1 MSWHIVAET
10 NRFLRNKQLK
20 LFPFITINKMDAKK
34 LFRAFINDLNSDFK
48 QEFKFKEEDIPE
60 CEELVGSRMVKILQ
74 RDKTL
79 FHEPFELFGSDL
91 SQFLRTFGNPD
102 KYWKHIQSCSFA
114 SFLSGDIKGK
124 LSKFLDM
131 FKETSGNS
139 ELDKILS
146 AEESRSKISEI
157 MEYVMTT
164 RLAKVVTSLVESIDI
179 SSLGIDFENPEEML
193 KSIQQPS
200 NKIMETVMKKVKD
213 ELDIR
218 LRRGDFTKEQLM
230 RDFESIKVKVQEA
243 FGDMFN
249 DMLGGRKA
257 DVPAA
262 ALLGNTPEARRA
274 RMIARMKRKLAEKNN
289 SQ

>member
-1 MSWHIVAET
+1 
-10 NRFLRNKQLK
+10 
-20 LFPFITINKMDAKK
+20 MDAKK
-34 LFRAFINDLNSDFK
+34 TFRAFINDLNSDFNL
-48 QEFKFKEEDIPE
+48 EIKFNESYISE
-60 CEELVGSRMVKILQ
+60 CEDLVGSRILKILQ
-74 RDKTL
+74 RDNSL
-79 FHEPFELFGSDL
+79 FHEPFELFEIDL
-91 SQFLRTFGNPD
+91 SPHLRTGQE
-102 KYWKHIQSCSFA
+102 KYWKHIQACAFA

-131 FKETSGNS
+131 FKETTGNS
-139 ELDKILS
+139 ELDKILAS
-146 AEESRSKISEI
+146 EESRSKVSEI
-157 MEYVMTT
+157 MEYVMST
-164 RLAKVVTSLVESIDI
+164 RLAKVVSSLVESIDI
-179 SSLGIDFENPEEML
+179 SSLGIDFENPEEMM

-200 NKIMETVMKKVKD
+200 NKIMENVMKKIKD
-213 ELDIR
+213 ELDSR

-230 RDFESIKVKVQEA
+230 RDFETIKVKIQEA

-257 DVPAA
+257 DVPSA